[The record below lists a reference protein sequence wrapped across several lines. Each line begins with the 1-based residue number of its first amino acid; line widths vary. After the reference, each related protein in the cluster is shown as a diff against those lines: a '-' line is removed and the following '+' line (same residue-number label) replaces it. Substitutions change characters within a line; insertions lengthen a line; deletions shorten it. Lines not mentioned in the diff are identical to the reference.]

1 MVTRFGQKSVPSIQ
15 RSLGRHRPN
24 APAGFLA
31 FLTHCNMTSAMSEI
45 RVLKK
50 YPNRRLYDTEISRY
64 ITLEEVRQLVLNNI
78 RFRVEDKR
86 TQEDITRSI
95 LLQVIAEQ
103 EQGGDPIFTA
113 DLLGF
118 FIRFYGDPMQSSVGR
133 YLELSLQLFVDQ
145 QANFAEQLKQ
155 KLGQAQQPL
164 NALKDLAERQVP
176 IWRLVRK
183 EFLRNLSRSKLGKK
197 SKDASEEKE
206 VSE

>member
-1 MVTRFGQKSVPSIQ
+1 
-15 RSLGRHRPN
+15 
-24 APAGFLA
+24 
-31 FLTHCNMTSAMSEI
+31 MSDI

-206 VSE
+206 ASE